1 MRYPRTLVSVP
12 VAAVL
17 GIAIVGCSSASSS
30 TTATSAS
37 SPHASASASSS
48 AAASLNGTQLGAA
61 LLPAAALPHGFAL
74 DPSSPRNTG
83 ESTPSDTTQQL
94 SPGQQCSLL
103 DGTSWIT
110 ATGIIA
116 GSFAQNDYL
125 TGDKTAEIAQ
135 EADAY
140 SGGDAQHVMNVL
152 WQVFGRCAQFTDDSG
167 GTSAAITMT
176 RSTLSGIGD
185 QAYEA
190 VQTSSAWDGG
200 NTLVAIRVGNVIV
213 TCWES
218 SPGNDKGSAAL
229 RYTESIATKVRS
241 AMG

>member
-1 MRYPRTLVSVP
+1 MRYRRALLSVP

-17 GIAIVGCSSASSS
+17 GTAIGCSSASSS
-30 TTATSAS
+30 TTATSTS

-48 AAASLNGTQLGAA
+48 APASLNGTKLGAT
-61 LLPAAALPHGFAL
+61 LLPAVAMPHGFEL

-83 ESTPSDTTQQL
+83 DSTPSDTTQPV
-94 SPGQQCSLL
+94 SPSQQCLLL
-103 DGTSWIT
+103 DGTSWII
-110 ATGIIA
+110 ATGITA

-125 TGDKTAEIAQ
+125 TADKTAEIAQ

-140 SGGDAQHVMNVL
+140 SGGDAQHVMDVL

-167 GTSAAITMT
+167 GTNAAITMT
-176 RSTLSGIGD
+176 RSKLSGVGD

-190 VQTSSAWDGG
+190 VQTSPAWYGG

-213 TCWES
+213 TCFES

-229 RYTESIATKVRS
+229 RYAESIATKVSS